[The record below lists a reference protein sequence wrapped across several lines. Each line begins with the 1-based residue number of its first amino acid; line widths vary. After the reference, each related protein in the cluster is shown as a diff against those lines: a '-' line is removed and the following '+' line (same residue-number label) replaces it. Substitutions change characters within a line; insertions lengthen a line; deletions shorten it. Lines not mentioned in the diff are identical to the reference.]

1 MKIAGFPSPADEYGQ
16 VHLSITELLA
26 PRPHA
31 TFFVRVSEPIAGK
44 LREGDILVID
54 RSLKPRHNQW
64 VLAVVRG
71 KFSVRRIEQSQEGEW
86 FLVSLTSNHRIQMLE
101 EDHLWGVI
109 SYVIHKQA

>member
-1 MKIAGFPSPADEYGQ
+1 
-16 VHLSITELLA
+16 
-26 PRPHA
+26 
-31 TFFVRVSEPIAGK
+31 
-44 LREGDILVID
+44 
-54 RSLKPRHNQW
+54 
-64 VLAVVRG
+64 VVRG